1 MVNIIS
7 SISQI
12 PKTGKVVIDFFADW
26 CGPCRKIAPIY
37 TQYSE
42 QYTEIT
48 FLKVNVDDD
57 DGVAEAFDVDALPT
71 FLFLNNG
78 IVVTKFSG
86 GNSDK
91 LKEECEKC
99 NSASFSNIDLEKKN
113 VDLEK
118 KNVDLENQNVDLEN
132 QNVDLEKQNVD
143 LEKNKENIN
152 PNDYEQIIT
161 NE

>member
-7 SISQI
+7 SIPEI

-42 QYTEIT
+42 QYSEIT
-48 FLKVNVDDD
+48 FLKVNVDDA
-57 DGVAEAFDVDALPT
+57 DGVAEAFDVEALPT

-86 GNSDK
+86 GDSEI
-91 LKEECEKC
+91 LKEECEKL
-99 NSASFSNIDLEKKN
+99 NSASSSDLEKDN

-118 KNVDLENQNVDLEN
+118 

-143 LEKNKENIN
+143 LEKENVDLEKENLDLDLEKQNKENIN
-152 PNDYEQIIT
+152 PSE
-161 NE
+161 

>member
-26 CGPCRKIAPIY
+26 CGPCKKIAPIY

-48 FLKVNVDDD
+48 FLKVNVDDA

-91 LKEECEKC
+91 LKEECEKL
-99 NSASFSNIDLEKKN
+99 NSASFSN
-113 VDLEK
+113 
-118 KNVDLENQNVDLEN
+118 LEN

-152 PNDYEQIIT
+152 PNDYEKIIT
-161 NE
+161 ND

>member
-7 SISQI
+7 SIPEI

-42 QYTEIT
+42 QYSEIT
-48 FLKVNVDDD
+48 FLKVNVDDA
-57 DGVAEAFDVDALPT
+57 DGVAEAFDVEALPT

-86 GNSDK
+86 GDSEI
-91 LKEECEKC
+91 LKEECEKL
-99 NSASFSNIDLEKKN
+99 NSASSSDLEKDN

-118 KNVDLENQNVDLEN
+118 

-143 LEKNKENIN
+143 LEKQNVDLEKENVDLEKENLDLDLEKQNKENIN
-152 PNDYEQIIT
+152 PSE
-161 NE
+161 

>member
-7 SISQI
+7 SIPEI

-42 QYTEIT
+42 QYSEIT
-48 FLKVNVDDD
+48 FLKVNVDDA
-57 DGVAEAFDVDALPT
+57 DGVAEAFDVEALPT

-86 GNSDK
+86 GNSEI
-91 LKEECEKC
+91 LKEECEKL
-99 NSASFSNIDLEKKN
+99 NSASYSDLEKKN
-113 VDLEK
+113 VDL
-118 KNVDLENQNVDLEN
+118 
-132 QNVDLEKQNVD
+132 DLEKQSLDLD
-143 LEKNKENIN
+143 LEKENLDLDLEKQNKENIN
-152 PNDYEQIIT
+152 PSE
-161 NE
+161 